1 MGQNLQQSH
10 TLRRACAALV
20 LLCACGAAPAT
31 TLAEASSSSPT
42 WRDLRAVGVQCLVR
56 TSSRIDAKELETDL
70 CERVLAIVAR
80 DAPVP
85 VKRVKSGDPAIHAA
99 GTVTLLVHASVEPAD
114 DRLAMSF
121 AIRPIRPSSRDSEVY
136 AATAPRQADLAGDS
150 GLGSAFDSSLTSALA
165 ELLPW
170 KLQRPE
176 IRVLTEIH

>member
-1 MGQNLQQSH
+1 MGPLGQNLQKSH
-10 TLRRACAALV
+10 SFRRACAALV

-31 TLAEASSSSPT
+31 TPAKVSTPSPT
-42 WRDLRAVGVQCLVR
+42 WRDVRAVGVQCLVR
-56 TSSRIDAKELETDL
+56 TSSRLDAKKLEAAL

-85 VKRVKSGDPAIHAA
+85 VTRVKSGDPTIHSA

-114 DRLAMSF
+114 GRPVMSF
-121 AIRPIRPSSRDSEVY
+121 SIRPIRPSSRDSEVY

-150 GLGSAFDSSLTSALA
+150 FDSSLTSALA

-170 KLQRPE
+170 KLQRPD